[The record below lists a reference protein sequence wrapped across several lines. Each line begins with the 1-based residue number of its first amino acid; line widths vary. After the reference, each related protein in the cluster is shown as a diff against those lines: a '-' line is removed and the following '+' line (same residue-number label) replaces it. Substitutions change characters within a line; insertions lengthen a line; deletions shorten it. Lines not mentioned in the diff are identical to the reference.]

1 MMKKKVFRQSK
12 LLLEEFKIMSLMKFM
27 TLLCFQNKVNL
38 LLTKK
43 VSKGELTK
51 VVRNIKLKLSLPL

>member
-12 LLLEEFKIMSLMKFM
+12 LLLEEFKIMSLMKYM

-43 VSKGELTK
+43 DLKGELTK

>member
-12 LLLEEFKIMSLMKFM
+12 LLLEEFKIMSLMKYM

>member
-27 TLLCFQNKVNL
+27 TLLCFQNKVNPL
-38 LLTKK
+38 QTKK
-43 VSKGELTK
+43 DLKGELTK

>member
-38 LLTKK
+38 LQTKK
-43 VSKGELTK
+43 DLKGELTK